1 MISDAE
7 REQVGSPTQPNQPNV
22 FTQPL
27 KDPEDKEISK
37 LKDSFIC
44 EI

>member
-1 MISDAE
+1 MINDAE
-7 REQVGSPTQPNQPNV
+7 REQVGSPTSNQPNV

-37 LKDSFIC
+37 ILKSYFT
-44 EI
+44 